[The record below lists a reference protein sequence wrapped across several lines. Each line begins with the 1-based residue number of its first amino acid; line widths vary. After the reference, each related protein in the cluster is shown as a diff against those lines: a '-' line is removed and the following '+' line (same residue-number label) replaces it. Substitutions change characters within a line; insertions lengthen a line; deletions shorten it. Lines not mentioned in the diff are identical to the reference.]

1 MNLLGRLPLPKF
13 LQRLRA
19 HGFGGHQF
27 LPDMVDIKA
36 NIKAYK
42 KSPEGNPSRKDW
54 EYPGSA
60 NQGHS
65 GYPRGGVQAPGGN
78 YYRGGKRGQVLVISS
93 IIRSREEGFDSTF
106 SEFPSHT
113 SGGILEKRTL
123 GTKYH
128 FVSIQPGTRMFT
140 KSL

>member
-13 LQRLRA
+13 LQRLGA
-19 HGFGGHQF
+19 HGFGQKF

-42 KSPEGNPSRKDW
+42 KSPEGNPRRKDW

-65 GYPRGGVQAPGGN
+65 GYPRGGVQRPPPQLPKYEQAPGGN
-78 YYRGGKRGQVLVISS
+78 FYRGGKRGQVLV
-93 IIRSREEGFDSTF
+93 
-106 SEFPSHT
+106 
-113 SGGILEKRTL
+113 
-123 GTKYH
+123 
-128 FVSIQPGTRMFT
+128 
-140 KSL
+140 